1 MCLVHELSAR
11 IRGVEKASGPIKV
24 STMASSLGAP
34 GAETGC
40 ALANFA
46 MFYVVETATPWR
58 APCRL
63 TLRTPPHIRIP
74 IFARTREISVGF
86 SVGLLMATRQSG
98 LMLDA
103 C

>member
-1 MCLVHELSAR
+1 MCRSQ
-11 IRGVEKASGPIKV
+11 
-24 STMASSLGAP
+24 GAP

-63 TLRTPPHIRIP
+63 TLRTPPRFRIP
-74 IFARTREISVGF
+74 IVALTREISVGF

-98 LMLDA
+98 PMLEA

>member
-1 MCLVHELSAR
+1 M
-11 IRGVEKASGPIKV
+11 
-24 STMASSLGAP
+24 SSSHGAP
-34 GAETGC
+34 GVETGC

-63 TLRTPPHIRIP
+63 TLRTPPRIRIP
-74 IFARTREISVGF
+74 IVALTREISVGF

-98 LMLDA
+98 PMLEA